1 MVVWLKSLLVLGA
14 LALASL
20 STGCKCGSTTVTEDA
35 SPSASASV
43 RAPLFRPPAGPRF
56 AIVAGKGIGPIR
68 LGATPATVERLME
81 LPCPDKSDTVY
92 RYVDRG
98 VEFRFADG
106 KLTRILVHRGGR
118 EAPGGKVWGVF
129 NGGIPPDLQ
138 FGMIVPAVQ
147 QYLGPPKS
155 VKAGNEGADTETTEQ
170 HVYEGMVLE
179 YDKLPSGRLIYG
191 AVRIPE

>member
-35 SPSASASV
+35 SPSASASA

>member
-1 MVVWLKSLLVLGA
+1 
-14 LALASL
+14 
-20 STGCKCGSTTVTEDA
+20 
-35 SPSASASV
+35 
-43 RAPLFRPPAGPRF
+43 
-56 AIVAGKGIGPIR
+56 
-68 LGATPATVERLME
+68 ME

-106 KLTRILVHRGGR
+106 KLTRIIVHRGGR

-147 QYLGPPKS
+147 QFLGPPKS
-155 VKAGNEGADTETTEQ
+155 VKAGNEGADPETTEQ

-179 YDKLPSGRLIYG
+179 YDKLPTGRIIYG
-191 AVRIPE
+191 AVRIPD

>member
-1 MVVWLKSLLVLGA
+1 MIVRYKSLLVTGA

-20 STGCKCGSTTVTEDA
+20 SNGCKCGTSTVTEDA
-35 SPSASASV
+35 APSASAM
-43 RAPLFRPPAGPRF
+43 APVFRPPTGPRF
-56 AIVAGKGIGPIR
+56 AIIAGKGIGPIR
-68 LGATPATVERLME
+68 LGASLATVERLME
-81 LPCPDKSDTVY
+81 LPCPDKSDTVC

-98 VEFRFADG
+98 AEFRFVDG
-106 KLTRILVHRGGR
+106 KLTRIVIHRGGR

-147 QYLGPPKS
+147 QFLGPPKS
-155 VKAGNEGADTETTEQ
+155 VKQGNEGADTETSEQ

-179 YDKLPSGRLIYG
+179 YDQLPGGRLIYG
-191 AVRIPE
+191 AVRIPD

>member
-1 MVVWLKSLLVLGA
+1 MIVRFKSLLLVGA

-20 STGCKCGSTTVTEDA
+20 STGCKCGSTTVTEGA
-35 SPSASASV
+35 APSASAM
-43 RAPLFRPPAGPRF
+43 APVFHPPTGPRF
-56 AIVAGKGIGPIR
+56 AITAGKGIGPIR
-68 LGATPATVERLME
+68 LGASLATVERLME
-81 LPCPDKSDTVY
+81 LPCPDKTDTVC

-98 VEFRFADG
+98 VEFRFTDG

-147 QYLGPPKS
+147 QFVGPPKS
-155 VKAGNEGADTETTEQ
+155 VKPGNEGADTETTEQ

-179 YDKLPSGRLIYG
+179 YDKLPGGRIIYG
-191 AVRIPE
+191 GVRIPD

>member
-1 MVVWLKSLLVLGA
+1 MIVRFKSLLLVGA

-20 STGCKCGSTTVTEDA
+20 STGCKCGSSTVTEDA
-35 SPSASASV
+35 SPSVSASAPV
-43 RAPLFRPPAGPRF
+43 FHPPSGPRF
-56 AIVAGKGIGPIR
+56 AVVPGKGIGPIR
-68 LGATPATVERLME
+68 LGASLETVERLME
-81 LPCPDKSDTVY
+81 LPCPDKSDTVC

-98 VEFRFADG
+98 VEFRFVDK
-106 KLTRILVHRGGR
+106 KLTRILIHRGGR

-147 QYLGPPKS
+147 QFLGPPKS
-155 VKAGNEGADTETTEQ
+155 VKKGNEGADKETTEQ

-179 YDKLPSGRLIYG
+179 YDELPGGRIIYG
-191 AVRIPE
+191 AVRIPD